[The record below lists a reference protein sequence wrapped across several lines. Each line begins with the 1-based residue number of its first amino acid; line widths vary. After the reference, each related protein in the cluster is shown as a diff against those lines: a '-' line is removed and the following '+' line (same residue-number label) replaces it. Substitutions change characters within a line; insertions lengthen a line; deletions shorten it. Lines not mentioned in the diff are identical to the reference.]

1 MADLPEGDSP
11 DDDKEP
17 GGQNPFAGT
26 PFESIFGNLAGG
38 DAAGLHAMFGQ
49 LQRMLTPHSGAV
61 NWEFS
66 RDLARSVVAQ
76 SPDRSPDAGDRS
88 RVQDTARVAEHWL
101 DGVTDLP
108 SKATGVD
115 VWSRA
120 EWVEASMPVWQRLV
134 EPIAESVVAAMA
146 KALPTE
152 AQAMAGPM
160 LGMFG
165 QIGSAIF
172 SAQLGQAVGAL
183 SREVVSATD
192 VGFPVGTEGTPA
204 IVVTN
209 AAEFGAGLDVDIA
222 DVLLYLVLRE
232 CAHQRLYS
240 HAPWLRDYLF
250 SAIQD
255 YGRGITIDTSKIENT
270 MLSVDLTQLQ
280 NVQDALSGG
289 LFDLEPS
296 PAQQAALSRLE
307 TTLALV
313 EGWVDE
319 VVGQAADTV
328 MPSAP
333 ALREAVRRRRAS
345 GGPAEA
351 TFAALV
357 GLELRPRRLRDAST
371 LWGALRAAEGAAG
384 RDAVWAH
391 RDLLPT
397 AADLDDPL
405 AFAERS
411 KEADA
416 LDIESPEFDA
426 ALNALLDPGGGD
438 TGEVDVDP
446 GGGDTGEVDVDPG
459 GGGTGEVDIEPAG
472 GDKAE
477 VDVDRAGPAE
487 GVGNLESE
495 SDPPKDDDGG
505 AVGPR

>member
-1 MADLPEGDSP
+1 MADLPADSSS
-11 DDDKEP
+11 DDNQEP
-17 GGQNPFAGT
+17 GKQNPFAGT
-26 PFESIFGNLAGG
+26 PFESIFGSLAGG
-38 DAAGLHAMFGQ
+38 DVSGLHAMFGQ
-49 LQRMLTPHSGAV
+49 LQRMLAPHSGAI

-76 SPDRSPDAGDRS
+76 SPDRSPDAGDRTK
-88 RVQDTARVAEHWL
+88 VQDAARVAEHWL
-101 DGVTDLP
+101 DGVTGLP
-108 SKATGVD
+108 SKATSVE

-134 EPIAESVVAAMA
+134 EPIAESVVAAMG
-146 KALPTE
+146 KALPAE

-192 VGFPVGTEGTPA
+192 VGFPVSADGTPA

-209 AAEFGAGLDVDIA
+209 AAEFGAGLDVDGA

-232 CAHQRLYS
+232 CAHQRLYA
-240 HAPWLRDYLF
+240 HAPWLRDHLF
-250 SAIQD
+250 SAIED
-255 YGRGITIDTSKIENT
+255 YGRGITIDTSKIENS

-296 PAQQAALSRLE
+296 PAQHAALSRLE
-307 TTLALV
+307 TSLALV

-328 MPSAP
+328 MPAAP

-371 LWGALRAAEGAAG
+371 LWGALRAAEGAAA
-384 RDAVWAH
+384 RDAVWDH

-405 AFAERS
+405 AFAGRT
-411 KEADA
+411 KEADG

-426 ALNALLDPGGGD
+426 ALTALLEPRGQD

-446 GGGDTGEVDVDPG
+446 GGADTG
-459 GGGTGEVDIEPAG
+459 TGSPADG
-472 GDKAE
+472 ADNPKQ
-477 VDVDRAGPAE
+477 D
-487 GVGNLESE
+487 
-495 SDPPKDDDGG
+495 SDPPEDDDGG
-505 AVGPR
+505 AGGRG